1 MLDRTIIETRLENME
16 TALVNLK
23 RYQHLTQEDFS
34 KDLSFIWI
42 AAKGLEILIQNLL
55 DIGAHLLASEI
66 KNDWDDYGEI
76 ILKLGQHGI
85 IPEPFAKKILG
96 MAGLRN
102 ILVHEY
108 LRVDPNKLHDFML
121 NRLSDFT
128 DFMAYVQEY
137 LDKKIEGQTLD

>member
-1 MLDRTIIETRLENME
+1 MLDRTIIEARLENME
-16 TALVNLK
+16 TALVNLR
-23 RYQHLTQEDFS
+23 RYQHLTLKDFNQ
-34 KDLSFIWI
+34 DLSFIWI

-76 ILKLGQHGI
+76 IFKLGQHGI
-85 IPEPFAKKILG
+85 IPEPFADKIQG

-108 LRVDPNKLHDFML
+108 LRIDPNKLHDFMQ
-121 NRLSDFT
+121 NRLADFT
-128 DFMAYVQEY
+128 GFMAYVQDY
-137 LDKKIEGQTLD
+137 LDKRIDNFNS